1 MTMKFDL
8 STGKT
13 VDFTFGVIGIG
24 ENLDLHGGCEDD
36 IVSWEAVE
44 SDAACGWETPY
55 VHYTKPELIA
65 MAKYGIGKFEQFI
78 EKVNNSPDAWFESDG
93 NSK

>member
-1 MTMKFDL
+1 MTMEYNL

-13 VDFTFGVIGIG
+13 VHFTFGVIGIG

-36 IVSWEAVE
+36 VISWEAVE
-44 SDAACGWETPY
+44 SDAACGWEAPY
-55 VHYTKPELIA
+55 VRYTKPELIA

>member
-1 MTMKFDL
+1 MEYNL

-13 VDFTFGVIGIG
+13 VHFTFGVIGIG

-36 IVSWEAVE
+36 VVSWEAVK
-44 SDAACGWETPY
+44 SDAVCGEETPY
-55 VHYTKPELIA
+55 VRYTKSELNA

-78 EKVNNSPDAWFESDG
+78 AKVNNSPEAWFESDG

>member
-1 MTMKFDL
+1 MEYNL

-13 VDFTFGVIGIG
+13 VHFTFGVIGIG

-65 MAKYGIGKFEQFI
+65 MAKYGISKFEEFI
-78 EKVNNSPDAWFESDG
+78 KKVEESNDDWFEKEG
-93 NSK
+93 